1 MLHPFLKFWLAVSL
15 AVSSVAVAAL
25 SAQGPGAG
33 PDDGFLK
40 GFEYRLLG
48 PFRGGRSAAVEGV
61 IGQPQTYYMGTTGG
75 GVWRTDDG
83 GTTWRNI
90 SDGYFGGSIG
100 AVAAAPSDPNIL
112 YVGGGEV
119 TVRGNVSS
127 GQGMWKSIDGGKTW
141 KAIGLEDSRH
151 IPRIRVHPKDPNL
164 VYVAAL
170 GHLYGPN
177 RERGVFRSR
186 DGGATWEKV
195 LYVND
200 EVGAC
205 DLIIDP
211 SNPRCCT
218 LPPGGSCGR
227 PTAWRAAA
235 PAPAS
240 GRVPMVEIRG
250 RKFRA
255 VRDYRVVRWELSASQ
270 FPQSTPTG
278 FGRSSKPTTAGYFA
292 AMTRARP
299 GSGSMTIAI
308 CGNEPGI
315 TRASMPDRKI
325 ARKCTS

>member
-127 GQGMWKSIDGGKTW
+127 GQG
-141 KAIGLEDSRH
+141 
-151 IPRIRVHPKDPNL
+151 
-164 VYVAAL
+164 
-170 GHLYGPN
+170 
-177 RERGVFRSR
+177 
-186 DGGATWEKV
+186 
-195 LYVND
+195 
-200 EVGAC
+200 
-205 DLIIDP
+205 
-211 SNPRCCT
+211 
-218 LPPGGSCGR
+218 
-227 PTAWRAAA
+227 
-235 PAPAS
+235 
-240 GRVPMVEIRG
+240 
-250 RKFRA
+250 
-255 VRDYRVVRWELSASQ
+255 
-270 FPQSTPTG
+270 
-278 FGRSSKPTTAGYFA
+278 
-292 AMTRARP
+292 
-299 GSGSMTIAI
+299 
-308 CGNEPGI
+308 
-315 TRASMPDRKI
+315 
-325 ARKCTS
+325 

>member
-211 SNPRCCT
+211 SNPRVLYASTWRVLRT
-218 LPPGGSCGR
+218 LSR
-227 PTAWRAAA
+227 
-235 PAPAS
+235 
-240 GRVPMVEIRG
+240 
-250 RKFRA
+250 
-255 VRDYRVVRWELSASQ
+255 L
-270 FPQSTPTG
+270 
-278 FGRSSKPTTAGYFA
+278 
-292 AMTRARP
+292 
-299 GSGSMTIAI
+299 
-308 CGNEPGI
+308 
-315 TRASMPDRKI
+315 
-325 ARKCTS
+325 